1 MLERWGWKWH
11 KQQLSSIPL
20 CCLGLDHYSW
30 GHSSS
35 ISGLQD
41 LDFPQPWILAPLQ
54 EVRSGKGL
62 VWRMFLFHCFDRG
75 EKEPLVLAVDPVF
88 RRPLFQRQ
96 VRRRVSS
103 FLFSLLSPEIGPQ
116 TNPVQGLGERQKR
129 LEKVMSP
136 LEERNMLAHKA
147 LQGPNS
153 ASCNSPIG
161 TSRKHAASTEKLMPQ
176 MKSVEKRAERKN
188 NYKWIAIV

>member
-41 LDFPQPWILAPLQ
+41 LGFPQPWILALLQ
-54 EVRSGKGL
+54 EVHSAMGL
-62 VWRMFLFHCFDRG
+62 GWRMSLFHCFDRG
-75 EKEPLVLAVDPVF
+75 EKEPLFLAVDPVF
-88 RRPLFQRQ
+88 RRPLFQRE

-103 FLFSLLSPEIGPQ
+103 FLFSLFSPEIGPQ
-116 TNPVQGLGERQKR
+116 TNPVQRLGERQKR
-129 LEKVMSP
+129 LEKVMSA
-136 LEERNMLAHKA
+136 LEERGMLTHRA
-147 LQGPNS
+147 LQGPNL
-153 ASCNSPIG
+153 ASSCDSPIG
-161 TSRKHAASTEKLMPQ
+161 TSRKHAASTEKLRFQ
-176 MKSVEKRAERKN
+176 MKSVEKRAERKIN
-188 NYKWIAIV
+188 